1 MHRVAHF
8 LQHHHTLLTQILS
21 GVDHTPQ
28 QLLLLYMGLTHA
40 SALLAKDA
48 PATLAAETAPA
59 VVAARAAIAQY
70 NATADDCQRAAK
82 AAILDARI
90 SAARSAAW
98 NKDVAACTVKAAV
111 SKVPACLPPWRR
123 PPLHLVYLFVSWHA
137 AAFWCLCLSVLASS
151 AEARRCPT
159 CTCTDAHSHAG
170 LP

>member
-1 MHRVAHF
+1 MTCLWCRDAGALHRVSQF
-8 LQHHHTLLTQILS
+8 LTQHHALLTQILS

-40 SALLAKDA
+40 SALLSKEA

-59 VVAARAAIAQY
+59 VAAARAAIAQY
-70 NATADDCQRAAK
+70 NSGADECQRAAK

-111 SKVPACLPPWRR
+111 SKV
-123 PPLHLVYLFVSWHA
+123 
-137 AAFWCLCLSVLASS
+137 
-151 AEARRCPT
+151 RRCRHP
-159 CTCTDAHSHAG
+159 
-170 LP
+170 LPL